1 MTSLPRS
8 CLRRQFSLKLL
19 TVISL
24 LSSARLHHAMRKRV
38 NKLTNERVNDAVI
51 LFCEHV
57 SAAVVCLSLRQTRS
71 NRPVLSH
78 VKSVLIYRRDEI
90 QFQPVINYRRVD
102 VRRCGGA
109 GPTWRPTW
117 ALPVQRPTDRRGGQM
132 DAARFSASIVNETSP
147 PPPGPPASRAHYR
160 CSQIRNELSAS
171 PNSLLISR
179 RRARLIRP
187 ARPGQVRSTRSA
199 SSGGVASEKSWT
211 SCASL
216 T

>member
-102 VRRCGGA
+102 VPR
-109 GPTWRPTW
+109 GPCPSND
-117 ALPVQRPTDRRGGQM
+117 RPTDGADRWTPL
-132 DAARFSASIVNETSP
+132 ASARPSSMKLHPLP
-147 PPPGPPASRAHYR
+147 PARQPPGRITDAPKSGMNCQRR
-160 CSQIRNELSAS
+160 QIRY
-171 PNSLLISR
+171 
-179 RRARLIRP
+179 
-187 ARPGQVRSTRSA
+187 
-199 SSGGVASEKSWT
+199 
-211 SCASL
+211 
-216 T
+216 